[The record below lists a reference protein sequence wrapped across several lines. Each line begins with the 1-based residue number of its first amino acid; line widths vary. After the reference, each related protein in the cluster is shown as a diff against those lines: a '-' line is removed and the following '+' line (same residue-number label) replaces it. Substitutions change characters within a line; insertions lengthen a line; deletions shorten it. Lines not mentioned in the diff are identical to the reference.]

1 MVLPDLECCRRG
13 AGVAGRVEDMKGKK
27 QRASAEYIANA
38 CRELAELAEYSGYR
52 TGSYLLRMAC
62 LEFAEQQESSKE
74 TLKA

>member
-1 MVLPDLECCRRG
+1 
-13 AGVAGRVEDMKGKK
+13 MKGKK

-62 LEFAEQQESSKE
+62 LEFAEQQDSSKE